1 MKLHAA
7 ISEFF
12 GALDSAARV
21 AERYRLTDARLQALT
36 WGFRSAIA
44 DLSLLIY

>member
-21 AERYRLTDARLQALT
+21 AERYAVTDARLQTL
-36 WGFRSAIA
+36 GRPSKFNFG
-44 DLSLLIY
+44 